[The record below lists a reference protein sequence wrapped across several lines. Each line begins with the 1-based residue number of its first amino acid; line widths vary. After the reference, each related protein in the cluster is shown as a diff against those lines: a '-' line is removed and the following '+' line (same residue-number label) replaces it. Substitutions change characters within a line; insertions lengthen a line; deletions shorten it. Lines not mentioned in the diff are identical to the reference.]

1 RHPRRARSRE
11 APVRPGAGA
20 RRRTHRTDRRRT
32 GPGRRRQRDR
42 HRERPR
48 LDARPGAVR
57 RPPGAPR
64 PPGRARDRRRALP
77 GRLLRHRTGHARLL
91 GHPAARRRRTGGPV
105 GRPGPH
111 PVPDLVSH
119 EETRDM
125 ETTTALDARAWIDG
139 FIAVI
144 AARSAEL
151 TELDRQAGDGDYGT
165 NLRSALRRT
174 ETNLNG
180 VADDSPEAVFTAV
193 SDAFLHT
200 GGTSGPLFGM
210 WFREFAKA
218 ADGEPTTATLA
229 EGAANAV
236 AAVQR
241 LGKAEVGH
249 KTMVD
254 AMAPAAE
261 ALAAAAA
268 RGADLP
274 EALRE
279 TAA

>member
-1 RHPRRARSRE
+1 
-11 APVRPGAGA
+11 
-20 RRRTHRTDRRRT
+20 
-32 GPGRRRQRDR
+32 
-42 HRERPR
+42 
-48 LDARPGAVR
+48 
-57 RPPGAPR
+57 
-64 PPGRARDRRRALP
+64 
-77 GRLLRHRTGHARLL
+77 
-91 GHPAARRRRTGGPV
+91 
-105 GRPGPH
+105 
-111 PVPDLVSH
+111 
-119 EETRDM
+119 M

-193 SDAFLHT
+193 SDAFLNT

-279 TAA
+279 TAAAAHAGARSTEELLAQRGRASYVGEHARGSSIRARSPSPCSSTPRSPPSSRSDHGRRRRRA